1 MRRFLAFFTMALV
14 CAALFAPAAVA
25 AEADPDISMEKLKL
39 ELRPLFQDKIEPILD
54 AWMTLLQQNVQA
66 ASNTRLALV
75 DASEEQKAD
84 LRKQLADL
92 VSAREGILARVN
104 YVLADF
110 EAKGGKPVWQRNY
123 LAAIGDTQ
131 EDEIEAK
138 GWSGVILD
146 WITSPDGGIKWAKQI
161 GFFLLILFAFRI
173 VANIVGSIVRRS
185 LDAMGRTPELLRNF
199 LANTTRNVIF
209 FIGLVVALSQL
220 GMDIGPMLAAIGGAG
235 FVIGFALQS
244 TLSNFAA
251 GVMILLYRPYE
262 IGDVVTVSGT
272 TGKVKAMTLVSTTV
286 ITPDNQVIV
295 VPNSNIWGDVI
306 TNVTGSS
313 TRRVDLVFG
322 IGYDDDMDK
331 AQGLLEEIARAHPKV
346 LEEPA
351 TVVKVGT
358 LNASSVDYV
367 VRPWCKTED
376 YWDVYWDITRQ
387 VKERFDAEG
396 VSIPY
401 PQTDIHIHQAS
412 DPA

>member
-14 CAALFAPAAVA
+14 CAALVSPVAFA
-25 AEADPDISMEKLKL
+25 AEADRSVSMETLKL
-39 ELRPLFQDKIEPILD
+39 QLRPLRRDAVKEHVT
-54 AWMTLLQQNVQA
+54 AWMKLLESNVKA
-66 ASNTRLALV
+66 ASDTRLALAEAPE
-75 DASEEQKAD
+75 DQKAD
-84 LRKQLADL
+84 LKKRLIEL
-92 VSAREGILARVN
+92 TNARGAILDRVN

-110 EAKGGKPVWQRNY
+110 EAKGGDVTEQRQY
-123 LAAIGDTQ
+123 LAAIGDAK

-138 GWSGVILD
+138 GLSGVIMD
-146 WITSPDGGIKWAKQI
+146 WVTSKDGGIKWAKQI
-161 GFFLLILFAFRI
+161 GLFLLILFAFRI
-173 VANIVGSIVRRS
+173 VANIVGGIVRRS

-199 LANTTRNVIF
+199 LANTSRNVIF
-209 FIGLVVALSQL
+209 LIGLVVALSQL

-331 AQGLLEEIARAHPKV
+331 AQALLEEIASAHPKV

-367 VRPWCKTED
+367 VRPWCKTGD
-376 YWDVYWDITRQ
+376 YWDVYWDLTRQ

-396 VSIPY
+396 ISIPY
-401 PQTDIHIHQAS
+401 PRTDIHIHQAA